1 MCFEIKNTLKL
12 LYFTLKCFSISLS
25 RIAYFHLFYAI
36 YVKYDFII
44 IQLFSASSFTVS
56 TGVSLTVS
64 TTSCVS
70 TVLVS
75 TAGASSGAVVSSA
88 TGSSTKSSF
97 TVISLFSILAP
108 TNSLVLAAFPT
119 LSLK

>member
-1 MCFEIKNTLKL
+1 MEKEADAFGDGAKKHYLTAMFLFLCSQKNLS
-12 LYFTLKCFSISLS
+12 LYS
-25 RIAYFHLFYAI
+25 A
-36 YVKYDFII
+36 
-44 IQLFSASSFTVS
+44 FSASSFTVS

-70 TVLVS
+70 TAVFS
-75 TAGASSGAVVSSA
+75 TAGASSGAAASSA